1 MNDAMNTA
9 ILAVMLA
16 LPVVLVGGFH
26 QSYAQEQ
33 QKPYLDV
40 PNTYRDQ
47 LGFHILTTVWDP
59 KTSSLESA
67 MPSLESQDIRFG
79 GRWFAFENKTMDM
92 LERYSTLFI
101 ALVSPTEEQKNLIL
115 QTMEI
120 PQGGEFLFEPQNLFL
135 NLPDAPSQ
143 PSPIRLRVVFIDVVY
158 TEQELVDFGET
169 LIEKLSAAGYDVTV
183 VGPDITRNAISIGF
197 EKLDP
202 EDIAAAKRIMIQ
214 RFGKEIP
221 AFYRETGK
229 IVAEPGEAELDINT
243 GESISIF
250 NYAIAPIVVIAI
262 AIPIAIV
269 IKRRRN
275 KKGKHLSK

>member
-1 MNDAMNTA
+1 MNEAMNTA
-9 ILAVMLA
+9 TLAVMLA
-16 LPVVLVGGFH
+16 LPVVLVGGFYLA
-26 QSYAQEQ
+26 YAQEE

-92 LERYSTLFI
+92 LERYSTLYI

-115 QTMEI
+115 QTMGI
-120 PQGGEFLFEPQNLFL
+120 PKGGEILFEPQNLFL

-143 PSPIRLRVVFIDVVY
+143 PSPIQLRVVFLDVVY
-158 TEQELVDFGET
+158 TEQELVDFAEPMMEE
-169 LIEKLSAAGYDVTV
+169 LLAAGHDVSE
-183 VGPDITRNAISIGF
+183 VGPRITRNAIFIGF
-197 EKLDP
+197 ETLDP
-202 EDIAAAKRIMIQ
+202 EDIEAAKRIMIQ

-221 AFYRETGK
+221 AIYEESARP
-229 IVAEPGEAELDINT
+229 IAEPLPPPEVVEEPSSEGLNP
-243 GESISIF
+243 ISLVMAVIGV
-250 NYAIAPIVVIAI
+250 AVAGGLIVLFVG
-262 AIPIAIV
+262 
-269 IKRRRN
+269 RRR
-275 KKGKHLSK
+275 